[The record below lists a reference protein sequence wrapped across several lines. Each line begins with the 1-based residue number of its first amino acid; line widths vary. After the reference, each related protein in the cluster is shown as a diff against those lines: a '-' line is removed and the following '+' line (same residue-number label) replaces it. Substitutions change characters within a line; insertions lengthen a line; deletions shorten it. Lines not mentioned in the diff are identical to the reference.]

1 MQKGLGNYRLLVCQT
16 RGLTHTHAAWD
27 LATKKHCILVAAPE
41 KVKHFCDG
49 WMQQV
54 DWLADAE
61 KVHVK
66 PRSRNRRYVNYLLYT

>member
-1 MQKGLGNYRLLVCQT
+1 MVT
-16 RGLTHTHAAWD
+16 
-27 LATKKHCILVAAPE
+27 APE
-41 KVKHFCDG
+41 KVKHFCDC

-66 PRSRNRRYVNYLLYT
+66 PRSRNRRYVNYPLYT